1 MTAESLPRMV
11 RRASRVRA
19 IRHQLQ
25 REFYA
30 RWEES
35 KHPRDEDGKFSEKDG
50 GKRSRKAPRKTL
62 KHFPAL
68 SMRLD
73 DYIEKNHPN
82 VISLALYKEG
92 GPEWFQEHYPDV
104 DLLEDIF
111 RPEREVKEEWQFQAR
126 AAFSVGAI
134 TADDLNTLVE
144 TYPGEKGVSW
154 KWSGVG
160 RAQPD
165 GPDKN
170 TGDLPETLYHATTA
184 ATPVE
189 EVGLKSREELNQS
202 FGAGLGGGDD
212 DTISFTTDR
221 ELAEVIASTIK
232 LGRRVARGEVTVDDL
247 MRDAREGVGTNGKPY
262 DSDQLKKQVEDIHRP
277 QRKFGWKPTV
287 ATDSDG
293 NPTSYEAS
301 FGPWEPDPKH
311 EPNEKGNHV
320 HWVRYPNEEQVL
332 DRTMSAFKYWL
343 AYREAAGGPPDP
355 LFFLSDAAGLANLD
369 EDEIKVVEAKPVEGA
384 KGYQVSAMS
393 EWRTWSGDSVD
404 IVDIYRRQ
412 LQAATDRGELDR
424 EFYRRGFYNKQF
436 DESKINR
443 DEGGKF
449 AEKSAKP
456 QTSTPEFKR
465 WFGDSKM
472 VDNNGD
478 PIVFYHG
485 TASDKIE
492 EFDPKRAGSVMRSDW
507 GEGVYFT
514 PRKSQ
519 ADYYRTEAM
528 KRSNRAVNEAWEAME
543 NHAKSLGLPGSMYIS
558 VGSGG
563 VRGFPRDSA
572 EFQNHQ
578 KLDKRWREEIKK
590 AEDNK
595 GGKIVD
601 AFLKITNPMF
611 YTYQGITDPY
621 LPEIAKGQGHDGIV
635 ILASDTGD
643 LSVDIDEI
651 VVFDSGQIK
660 SASGNSGNFDPD
672 DPRITYAR
680 RLQSASYAR
689 RLNRE
694 FTDRGFYANAKFDE
708 SKVKRDKDGKF
719 ATKSGSGITGD
730 SPAAKML
737 RADEEARK
745 KALENQ
751 RAWDELQAAEA
762 KAKADAEKAKAEAK
776 KKFWSVKRG
785 SNATVNAVRNLEKTQ
800 QLLMDDLIDITNK
813 ELDKKGRVTSI
824 RIGSSETE
832 VVDERMAEL
841 KTALWGSTAG
851 HDSLMDR
858 IPNLSDTARVYA
870 KKAVNARLTDR
881 MMPAAIKFYS
891 SADDFMESSGR
902 RRFFDNEEDIREHVE
917 RVVRDWV
924 DQWAAT
930 SGKGPEAIALQLAA
944 LEEFD
949 LGEDERFSIVDVPEW
964 SWDESR
970 ERSPHIRDWTD
981 DELYDN
987 FDMYETISKVYRAVV
1002 RSRRSLMGSEVQLV
1016 AGSTSATNDPTR
1028 LGFVDTANNL
1038 MDSIADGNGEWLKPP
1053 YSPAGFRVPQEIPTT
1068 KFEFDEAIDF
1078 LVEVRQSISDSS
1090 RGGVDDAGRPVPA
1103 PDKWHDAST
1112 KRRTDL
1118 LRSEIEHIDSP
1129 EREEFLDNPPGHT
1142 ATGVDHLSGAR
1153 FKHYAYTIH
1162 TMFQHQIEALMD
1174 LRDLGNRPPKTEM
1187 DEETR
1192 EDPDRMPTEEE
1203 AWHMSMQ
1210 GIANRASYAGFDAA
1224 DIWRGVGHLKKEY
1237 TSTLKLLAQVPK
1249 PLPGSS
1255 EEAAWIKAKREAEK
1269 GLADLAKY
1277 PDRPDERATS
1287 NYPAAAEKIFNT
1299 VAWASQ
1305 DKETRWSKEQA
1316 RIRAEAANAKNKDI
1330 KEAQKIASDKQ
1341 VGPMMRAFVRAQYD
1355 ETQEKLA
1362 EAGYEPDDT
1371 IALYR
1376 GMNFSDEQMPEALKG
1391 GSPEFTESE
1400 TVQSA
1405 MSSYSMNFNEAM
1417 SFAVRGRQNSAM
1429 AAAHVPVGSILS
1441 LPTTG
1446 VGCLTE
1452 GEVVV
1457 LRNDGKK
1464 YISVSEGG
1472 DPARDEMYE
1481 HYLEHLRQNWQG
1493 PTGQRLDNG
1502 HGDDLVPDRHGDA
1515 PAWYSRSR

>member
-1 MTAESLPRMV
+1 MV

-30 RWEES
+30 RWEEG
-35 KHPRDEDGKFSEKDG
+35 KHPRDEDGQFSTKPGAKKTKYRFVDGAKGRSTLQNMMFRSVKFSDPHGSGVPVSLSKKGRNKTTGDVVTGMYQVTRQSRAKVKGQIAKRVSDDLLLKSSNSKGAKDFVIYAVESWAGKVLESEDHEEKYQEALKWHDEWIPHP
-50 GKRSRKAPRKTL
+50 SDTHPLEKAASALIGQWAYTSAD
-62 KHFPAL
+62 HDNESL
-68 SMRLD
+68 SMQMAASEEFGLELNNLKERLTDPESKYYVAGAQDSHKQHGDMHREFLRSQYEDTQNEFRKRGLGPD
-73 DYIEKNHPN
+73 DP
-82 VISLALYKEG
+82 VTLYRGMKV
-92 GPEWFQEHYPDV
+92 PQATPSRASKV
-104 DLLEDIF
+104 DLGFGVNAGDDEGAIGEHEIKMQPMSSWSSSASVASGFAESKMGYKMSSVVFAANIPTKDILSTSRTGFGCLAESEVVVLGRDATAQVWLETDKPMD
-111 RPEREVKEEWQFQAR
+111 RPE
-126 AAFSVGAI
+126 
-134 TADDLNTLVE
+134 
-144 TYPGEKGVSW
+144 
-154 KWSGVG
+154 
-160 RAQPD
+160 
-165 GPDKN
+165 
-170 TGDLPETLYHATTA
+170 
-184 ATPVE
+184 
-189 EVGLKSREELNQS
+189 
-202 FGAGLGGGDD
+202 
-212 DTISFTTDR
+212 
-221 ELAEVIASTIK
+221 
-232 LGRRVARGEVTVDDL
+232 
-247 MRDAREGVGTNGKPY
+247 
-262 DSDQLKKQVEDIHRP
+262 
-277 QRKFGWKPTV
+277 
-287 ATDSDG
+287 
-293 NPTSYEAS
+293 
-301 FGPWEPDPKH
+301 
-311 EPNEKGNHV
+311 V
-320 HWVRYPNEEQVL
+320 HI
-332 DRTMSAFKYWL
+332 
-343 AYREAAGGPPDP
+343 
-355 LFFLSDAAGLANLD
+355 GLANK
-369 EDEIKVVEAKPVEGA
+369 I
-384 KGYQVSAMS
+384 S
-393 EWRTWSGDSVD
+393 E
-404 IVDIYRRQ
+404 
-412 LQAATDRGELDR
+412 L
-424 EFYRRGFYNKQF
+424 
-436 DESKINR
+436 
-443 DEGGKF
+443 
-449 AEKSAKP
+449 
-456 QTSTPEFKR
+456 
-465 WFGDSKM
+465 
-472 VDNNGD
+472 
-478 PIVFYHG
+478 
-485 TASDKIE
+485 IE
-492 EFDPKRAGSVMRSDW
+492 EESPS
-507 GEGVYFT
+507 EG
-514 PRKSQ
+514 
-519 ADYYRTEAM
+519 
-528 KRSNRAVNEAWEAME
+528 
-543 NHAKSLGLPGSMYIS
+543 
-558 VGSGG
+558 
-563 VRGFPRDSA
+563 
-572 EFQNHQ
+572 
-578 KLDKRWREEIKK
+578 
-590 AEDNK
+590 
-595 GGKIVD
+595 
-601 AFLKITNPMF
+601 
-611 YTYQGITDPY
+611 
-621 LPEIAKGQGHDGIV
+621 
-635 ILASDTGD
+635 
-643 LSVDIDEI
+643 
-651 VVFDSGQIK
+651 
-660 SASGNSGNFDPD
+660 
-672 DPRITYAR
+672 YAR

-694 FTDRGFYANAKFDE
+694 FTGRGFYAKFDE

-719 ATKSGSGITGD
+719 ATKSGSGFTGD

-776 KKFWSVKRG
+776 KKFWSVKRD
-785 SNATVNAVRNLEKTQ
+785 STPTVNAVRNLEKTQ
-800 QLLMDDLIDITNK
+800 QLLMDDLIDIVNE
-813 ELDKKGRVTSI
+813 ELDKKGRVTAI
-824 RIGSSETE
+824 RIGGSETE

-858 IPNLSDTARVYA
+858 IPELSDTARVYA

-891 SADDFMESSGR
+891 SADDFMESAGR

-949 LGEDERFSIVDVPEW
+949 LGEDERFSIVDTPEW

-970 ERSPHIRDWTD
+970 ERSPHIHDWTD
-981 DELYDN
+981 DELHDN
-987 FDMYETISKVYRAVV
+987 FDMYETISKLHKAIV
-1002 RSRRSLMGSEVQLV
+1002 RPRGHITAPKPGEGFFDKV
-1016 AGSTSATNDPTR
+1016 AAESPSNDPTR
-1028 LGFVDTANNL
+1028 LGFVDTANNW
-1038 MDSIADGNGEWLKPP
+1038 MASIADGNGEWLEPP
-1053 YSPAGFRVPQEIPTT
+1053 YSPAGFRVPQKIPTT
-1068 KFEFDEAIDF
+1068 KFEFDEAIEF

-1090 RGGVDDAGRPVPA
+1090 RRLTDAGWPH
-1103 PDKWHDAST
+1103 KWHDASPQ
-1112 KRRTDL
+1112 RRTDL

-1142 ATGVDHLSGAR
+1142 AKGVDHLSGAR
-1153 FKHYAYTIH
+1153 FKHYAYAIH
-1162 TMFQHQIEALMD
+1162 TMFSGQIEALMD
-1174 LRDLGNRPPKTEM
+1174 LRDLGNRPPETEM

-1255 EEAAWIKAKREAEK
+1255 EQAAWIKAKREAEK

-1299 VAWASQ
+1299 VIWASQ
-1305 DKETRWSKEQA
+1305 DKETGWSKEKE
-1316 RIRAEAANAKNKDI
+1316 RIRANAANARNKDI
-1330 KEAQKIASDKQ
+1330 KEAQKIASDKTGS
-1341 VGPMMRAFVRAQYD
+1341 GPMMRAFVRAQYD

-1362 EAGYEPDDT
+1362 SAGYEPDDT

-1417 SFAVRGRQNSAM
+1417 SFAVRGSQNSAM

-1481 HYLEHLRQNWQG
+1481 NYLGHLRQNWEG

-1502 HGDDLVPDRHGDA
+1502 HGDDLVPDRHGDT